1 MLMSTS
7 VVGRVSARTKGWF
20 GSDHN
25 EVDDPVSREYPN
37 SLVSVRSSLLSTE
50 DCSSLVFGGKTLLAV
65 VLLARFCKADYP
77 FSFFSTLSTAN
88 LIFQHPPPLPPH
100 PGSVKFAQVEAL
112 RPTLSYQ

>member
-37 SLVSVRSSLLSTE
+37 SLVSVRSSLSSTE

-88 LIFQHPPPLPPH
+88 LIFQHTSRSDQLYLTPLWLL
-100 PGSVKFAQVEAL
+100 F
-112 RPTLSYQ
+112 R